1 MVSVSHCSQFSSSEP
16 SLHCCCSSHSSSFFT
31 QQPLEHLN
39 VSSPH
44 EVQSVQTKNVF
55 FNNQQIL
62 RKFYT
67 VYLAEERSKVNIP
80 SLGSFLVS
88 PGNTADRQFLTR
100 HYLVKFY
107 EILILFEEITWNKYG
122 QKYVGT
128 SI

>member
-39 VSSPH
+39 LSSPH
-44 EVQSVQTKNVF
+44 DEVQSVSQTKTKF

-62 RKFYT
+62 RTFYI

-88 PGNTADRQFLTR
+88 PGITADRQYLTR
-100 HYLVKFY
+100 HYLLKFY
-107 EILILFEEITWNKYG
+107 EILRFYLRK
-122 QKYVGT
+122 
-128 SI
+128 